1 MPNEDYVAKLRKD
14 YEEIADKVERGM
26 LPLVA
31 RNPVIEK
38 AVSEYV
44 LAQDEDF
51 ERRRKKGGYVPIQ
64 FRDSNMLDKF
74 ADLIMYE
81 ELTWSHPDKMSIVKY
96 PVMSDWQAKDRREKT
111 SFPGEI
117 TYDDRQFNGRRK
129 GYSVGKSGEINVTNH
144 RMPNLEDS
152 GIKALEDKITVAE
165 LLERAKLTDRQ
176 RQAIELVYFEDMTQE
191 QAAKVMGVSHRR
203 IVGRYCDNAFEKI
216 RKCIKDGH
224 I

>member
-1 MPNEDYVAKLRKD
+1 MPNEDYVKKLRKD

-152 GIKALEDKITVAE
+152 GIKALEDKITVTE

-191 QAAKVMGVSHRR
+191 QAAKVMGVKKHTVSEH
-203 IVGRYCDNAFEKI
+203 
-216 RKCIKDGH
+216 IKKSIKKLSEIAEH
-224 I
+224 FYV

>member
-1 MPNEDYVAKLRKD
+1 MSNEDYVKKLRKD
-14 YEEIADKVERGM
+14 YKEIADKVERGM

-51 ERRRKKGGYVPIQ
+51 ERKRKKGGHVPIQ
-64 FRDSNMLDKF
+64 FRDSNILDRF
-74 ADLIMYE
+74 ADLVMYE
-81 ELTWSHPDKMSIVKY
+81 ELTWSHPDKMSIVEY
-96 PVMSDWQAKDRREKT
+96 PVMSDWQAKERRDKT

-117 TYDDRQFNGRRK
+117 THDDRQFNGRRK

-152 GIKALEDKITVAE
+152 GIKALEGEITVAE
-165 LLERAKLTDRQ
+165 LLEGVKLTDRQ
-176 RQAIELVYFEDMTQE
+176 RQAVELVYFEDMTQE
-191 QAAKVMGVSHRR
+191 QAAKVMGVKRATVETLLRR
-203 IVGRYCDNAFEKI
+203 S
-216 RKCIKDGH
+216 IKYLRQSVRNYGV
-224 I
+224 

>member
-1 MPNEDYVAKLRKD
+1 MSNEDYVAKLRKD

-191 QAAKVMGVSHRR
+191 QAAKVMGVKRSTVETLLRR
-203 IVGRYCDNAFEKI
+203 S
-216 RKCIKDGH
+216 IKKLRQSVRNDGV
-224 I
+224 

>member
-1 MPNEDYVAKLRKD
+1 MPNKDYVAKLRKD

-74 ADLIMYE
+74 ANLIMYE
-81 ELTWSHPDKMSIVKY
+81 ELTWSHPDKMSIVEY

-152 GIKALEDKITVAE
+152 SIKALEDKITVAE

-176 RQAIELVYFEDMTQE
+176 WQAIELVYFEDMTQE
-191 QAAKVMGVSHRR
+191 QAAKVMGVKRAT
-203 IVGRYCDNAFEKI
+203 VETLL
-216 RKCIKDGH
+216 RKSIKKLRQSVRNDGV
-224 I
+224 

>member
-1 MPNEDYVAKLRKD
+1 MPNEDYVKKLIKD

-31 RNPVIEK
+31 RIPAIDK
-38 AVSEYV
+38 AVCDYV
-44 LAQDEDF
+44 EAQDVHF
-51 ERRRKKGGYVPIQ
+51 ESMREEGGYVPIQ
-64 FRDSNMLDKF
+64 YRDSHMLDKF

-81 ELTWSHPDKMSIVKY
+81 ELTWSHPDKMSIVEY

-144 RMPNLEDS
+144 RIPNLEDS

-165 LLERAKLTDRQ
+165 LLEGAKLTDRQ

-191 QAAKVMGVSHRR
+191 QAAKVMGVGQDVISRR
-203 IVGRYCDNAFEKI
+203 ISVSIKKI
-216 RKCIKDGH
+216 KKLVRNIP
-224 I
+224 